1 MQGMFRETSETKKY
15 RDNHNWTPLHCAA
28 VNSHNKICELLL
40 ASGAEG
46 NAVTDENAT
55 VTHYLA
61 RSHFDEFITPKVFG
75 MLLKKGIDLDAQNVQ
90 GIKCTQIFIEI
101 SRRNSTT

>member
-1 MQGMFRETSETKKY
+1 MQGMFREISEIKSC

-28 VNSHNKICELLL
+28 VNGHTKICELLL
-40 ASGAEG
+40 ASGGEG

-90 GIKCTQIFIEI
+90 GENFLQIFIEI
-101 SRRNSTT
+101 SRRDSTT